1 MTRWEQIEQIAAYAP
16 YNAQEA
22 ADKALILRW
31 LETNEDAFCRE
42 NPVAHMT
49 ASAWVVS
56 PDRSKVL
63 MAYHNI
69 YRSWSW
75 LGGHADGETDLL
87 AVALREVQEEAGVTH
102 VRPVSQEIFSVES
115 LTVDG
120 HVKRGQYVSSH
131 LHLNVTYLLEADPA
145 EAVHSKAD
153 ENSGVAWFTPDEA
166 LARSTEPWF
175 VDRVYKK
182 LIEKTAAQAVQA

>member
-31 LETNEDAFCRE
+31 LEASEDAFCRE

-102 VRPVSQEIFSVES
+102 VRPVSQEIFFGRVADGGWPREARTVCVEPS
-115 LTVDG
+115 APQRDL
-120 HVKRGQYVSSH
+120 
-131 LHLNVTYLLEADPA
+131 PA
-145 EAVHSKAD
+145 
-153 ENSGVAWFTPDEA
+153 GG
-166 LARSTEPWF
+166 
-175 VDRVYKK
+175 
-182 LIEKTAAQAVQA
+182 